1 MTDRRAARQLAQK
14 AVTQGAPLGWFE
26 QLYAAAENGTATVP
40 WADQQVNPHLRTWP
54 LLSTTAARRVLVV
67 GCGYGDDAQWLA
79 GLGYE
84 VTAFDISASAV
95 ARCRERWPGS
105 PVRYEARDLL
115 RPPAAWLDNP
125 FDLVVEAYT
134 VQVLPPGSNERLAA
148 VNSLAALSGGT
159 LLVIARGRGESDDP
173 GAMPW
178 PLLRSELDPLPILGL
193 RELAFDDYYDD
204 EEPPVRRFRATFAR

>member
-1 MTDRRAARQLAQK
+1 MTDRRAARQMADQ
-14 AVTQGAPLGWFE
+14 AVSDGAPLRWFE
-26 QLYAAAENGTATVP
+26 QLYAAARDGTAAVP

-105 PVRYEARDLL
+105 PVRYQAEDLL
-115 RPPAAWLDNP
+115 RPPAAWLDDP

-134 VQVLPPGSNERLAA
+134 VQVLPPGSPERTAA
-148 VNSLAALSGGT
+148 VNSLAALTGGT

-178 PLLRSELDPLPILGL
+178 PLLRSELGPLPLLGL
-193 RELAFDDYYDD
+193 REVAFDDYFDD
-204 EEPPVRRFRATFAR
+204 EEPPVRRFRATFQR